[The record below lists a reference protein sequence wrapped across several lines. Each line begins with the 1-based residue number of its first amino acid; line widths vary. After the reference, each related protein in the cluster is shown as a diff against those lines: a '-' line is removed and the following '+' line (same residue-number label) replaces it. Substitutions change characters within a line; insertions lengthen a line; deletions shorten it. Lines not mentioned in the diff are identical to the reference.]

1 MERSARNEKEQRY
14 WAAVTEQHQLHL
26 YRPTLKDHNKNCAA
40 VLYPGANAVE
50 REEEDESGMSEQ
62 NLQYEGELVATNGC
76 TSRYVNGVNKG
87 LEYTLRY

>member
-26 YRPTLKDHNKNCAA
+26 YRPTLEDHNKNCAA

-62 NLQYEGELVATNGC
+62 DLQYEGELVATNGC